1 MCKKFLF
8 SIIALCLLTAQ
19 SFAVTNNGLKTAFDE
34 LNYSLSVEW
43 NQTDRAFYNAQ
54 MEKFGKAL
62 RTANVSNKELVEFTI
77 AQVKDEKIA
86 KDLRTALTMVQINNM
101 DQKEAQKYV
110 MDVMNKSYSQ
120 GASWNGGAVIGGAIL
135 VVIFVAVA
143 LLVSGDARINENE
156 ECYEV
161 WTCDDYCTAGVCYE
175 DCGYECI

>member
-34 LNYSLSVEW
+34 MNYSLSVEW

-54 MEKFGKAL
+54 MEKFAASL
-62 RTANVSNKELVEFTI
+62 RTANVSNQELVEF
-77 AQVKDEKIA
+77 AVSQVKDEKA
-86 KDLRTALTMVQINNM
+86 SKDLRTALTMVQINNM

-110 MDVMNKSYSQ
+110 MDVMNKSYSR

-135 VVIFVAVA
+135 VVIIVAVA

-161 WTCDDYCTAGVCYE
+161 YTCEDYCTGGLCYE